1 MAVTWDKQPSSRW
14 ITSTTFTLSG
24 TSSATSTFSA
34 QTYQVR
40 IATSAQPAWVKIGDG
55 TPVCDST
62 SGFLVGANVVDYH
75 TVTPGQK
82 AAFVQAGSAGQI
94 SITEMS

>member
-1 MAVTWDKQPSSRW
+1 MAFTWDKQPSSRW
-14 ITSTTFTLSG
+14 ITTTTFNLSG
-24 TSSATSTFSA
+24 TSSATAAFST

-40 IATSAQPAWVKIGDG
+40 LATSGQAAWVKIGDG

-82 AAFVQAGSAGQI
+82 AAVVQAGSAGQI